1 MANNKKRKL
10 KKTWKSLLVVSVV
23 LSLFLTYSVF
33 ALFYHIMNMK
43 SIEFKFDE
51 MLQTYTSVG
60 DVFSFALGDPN
71 LKLIFFL
78 LPVLMIILLLY
89 LRRDSLFEKQY
100 DDASDFA
107 LHGSNKIEDSRTIT
121 DGKVLSDKNTYSS
134 GDFKGILNN
143 VEEGIVLGK
152 VPNEDKLLIVHDK
165 TEIDNKNVLVI
176 GSSGS
181 GKGQGYVIPN
191 IINIHN
197 QSLIV
202 IDPKGENYSLTHQL
216 KRDQGYTVYNIDF
229 VNFSEAYY
237 NPLDLILNDED
248 AQKVSKNIVQSSTKD
263 GKEDFF
269 SERAQKLL
277 GALMVY
283 VKATYP
289 KAEANMT
296 TLINDYNENIKDP
309 EKCDEFLDSLPTDH
323 PAYGLLTSVLDGL
336 AGNTRASVIA
346 SFDSA
351 ISIFQLR
358 RIKEMTK
365 KSDFTF
371 DEFQDGKSILYVKLQ
386 VPTNPYQALT
396 SVFFTQMIDR
406 FYMVAGQN
414 PSGKLNVPVNF
425 ILDEFPNIGKIDGYS
440 ETLNTCRGL
449 LIYMHT
455 IIQDISQLQDDKLY
469 GDKGARSV
477 ISAHDSQL
485 ILRVTEKE
493 SAKILSERFGKTT
506 VKHKAE
512 SVSISKQGRSITKN
526 DTFVERD
533 VVTPGELLKMNK
545 DEAYLLIS
553 GRDVMKIEKAYQ
565 FNVFGDLITKN
576 REYNYHNSRKKLG
589 YKAPLYEGNGEARN
603 TAFSFEEYQQ
613 KNYGAKKKE
622 QDKEEK
628 QEVVENKAEQEVVNN
643 AKEVESSTEENKEV
657 QVSQENIARQEVAA
671 TTEIEEKK
679 EDVVKSEVSQET
691 NTTAEVVEE
700 KPAINIENVSEA
712 EVNNFR
718 KASQELATAKQLE
731 EDTPTEKLEKLEY
744 QTEVVELLVDNGNI
758 ADAVNELFNSFDQ
771 FGEEEN
777 LEVEDTKEIQ
787 NNSVEKEEEPVIEE
801 SNKTDDAIEDLFNE
815 IGSSDG
821 ESEGNKDKQSKK
833 KDQEDELED
842 DLLPM

>member
-10 KKTWKSLLVVSVV
+10 KKTWKSLLIVSVV

-33 ALFYHIMNMK
+33 ALFYHIMNMN

-51 MLQTYTSVG
+51 MLQTFTSVG
-60 DVFSFALGDPN
+60 DVFGFALGDPN

-107 LHGSNKIEDSRTIT
+107 LHGSNKIEDPRSIT
-121 DGKVLSDKNTYSS
+121 NGKVLSDKNTYSA

-191 IINIHN
+191 IINIRT

-202 IDPKGENYSLTHQL
+202 IDPKGENYRLTHQL
-216 KRDQGYTVYNIDF
+216 KRDQGYKVYNIDF

-283 VKATYP
+283 VKATFT
-289 KAEANMT
+289 KLEANMD
-296 TLINDYNENIKDP
+296 TLINEYNTNVKDP
-309 EKCDEFLDSLPTDH
+309 EKCDEFLDSLPVDH

-351 ISIFQLR
+351 IAIFQLR

-533 VVTPGELLKMNK
+533 VVTTGELLKMEKN
-545 DEAYLLIS
+545 EAYLLIS

-565 FNVFGDLITKN
+565 FNVFGDLISKN
-576 REYNYHNSRKKLG
+576 REDNYHNSRKKLG
-589 YKAPLYEGNGEARN
+589 YNTPLYNGNGESRN
-603 TAFSFEEYQQ
+603 TAFSFEEYQR
-613 KNYGAKKKE
+613 KNYGAKQKE
-622 QDKEEK
+622 QDREEKQEK
-628 QEVVENKAEQEVVNN
+628 QEVVKNK
-643 AKEVESSTEENKEV
+643 TE
-657 QVSQENIARQEVAA
+657 QVSENVSKEPVSATEDKKVEQDNQENTAQQEVAA
-671 TTEIEEKK
+671 TVANEEKN
-679 EDVVKSEVSQET
+679 EEVVKREVSQET
-691 NTTAEVVEE
+691 NTTAEAVEE
-700 KPAINIENVSEA
+700 KPAIQIENVSES
-712 EVNNFR
+712 EINDFR
-718 KASQELATAKQLE
+718 KASQELAADQQE
-731 EDTPTEKLEKLEY
+731 EENTVDEKLESIEY
-744 QTEVVELLVDNGNI
+744 QTAAIETMLENENI
-758 ADAVNELFNSFDQ
+758 ADTVNKLFSAFDQ
-771 FGEEEN
+771 LGEE
-777 LEVEDTKEIQ
+777 Q
-787 NNSVEKEEEPVIEE
+787 NINADNTQSLDNNAVSEKEETEDEIDSLFGDIGNSYVDSEE
-801 SNKTDDAIEDLFNE
+801 NKSNH
-815 IGSSDG
+815 
-821 ESEGNKDKQSKK
+821 QSKK
-833 KDQEDELED
+833 VHQEAELED
-842 DLLPM
+842 DFLPM